1 MGTIKNKA
9 IEIAIK
15 QGLEKIKEDPDK
27 NLPKLIEIIKKFDK
41 DNMWASKYEFL
52 EKITKDKDNNWNKY
66 IRNILEDIDD
76 DIIEK
81 FLCNFIVNSAIKGIS
96 RNHEIKETEG
106 CPAPW
111 AIVMDPT
118 TACNMKCTG
127 CWAAD
132 YGKSLNLGFDLMD
145 RIITEG
151 KEIGCYWYLFTGGE
165 QRHLAKD
172 SGRCVK
178 STTFG
183 NTLRGNDRYVYVRT
197 ARGDYRNPDCRMYP
211 CISRRIPQY

>member
-1 MGTIKNKA
+1 MGAIKNKA

-15 QGLEKIKEDPDK
+15 QGLEKVKEDPDK
-27 NLPKLIEIIKKFDK
+27 NLPKLVEIVKKFVK
-41 DNMWASKYEFL
+41 DNMWESKYQFL
-52 EKITKDKDNNWNKY
+52 EKVTEDRDNNWNQY

-81 FLCNFIVNSAIKGIS
+81 FLCNFIINSAIKGIS
-96 RNHEIKETEG
+96 RNHEVKEKEG
-106 CPAPW
+106 CGAPW

-132 YGKSLNLGFDLMD
+132 YGKSLNLGYDLMD
-145 RIITEG
+145 KIVTEG

-165 QRHLAKD
+165 PLVKKD
-172 SGRCVK
+172 EVLKLCKKHNDCIFVAFTNATLIDEEFIKQVK
-178 STTFG
+178 E
-183 NTLRGNDRYVYVRT
+183 
-197 ARGDYRNPDCRMYP
+197 ARKLIILNKC
-211 CISRRIPQY
+211 